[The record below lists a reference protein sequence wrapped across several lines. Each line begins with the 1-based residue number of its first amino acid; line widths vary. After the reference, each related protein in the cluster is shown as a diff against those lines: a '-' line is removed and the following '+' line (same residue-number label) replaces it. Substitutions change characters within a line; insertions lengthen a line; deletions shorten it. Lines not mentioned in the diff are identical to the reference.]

1 MGDLGKKDK
10 NEKTANSNVCGEN
23 FGAGA
28 LTARFDA
35 ALAWASELHREQF
48 RKNGRVPYLSH
59 LLRVAG
65 TALDFGASE
74 DVAIAALLHDAVE
87 DCGGLE
93 TAEKIRARFGDFV
106 ADVVLETSDST
117 ASDPNRKAPWRER
130 KEAYIERLRIGSD
143 AAALVS
149 GCDKLDNAS
158 SLDRALEIAGR
169 ETLSRFKGGAGGL
182 IWYYE
187 SVAAVLEERGTPC
200 ASELRGAV
208 ERLKATIT
216 EVEKDEA

>member
-1 MGDLGKKDK
+1 MEASKERNDFDD
-10 NEKTANSNVCGEN
+10 N
-23 FGAGA
+23 FGAGP
-28 LTARFDA
+28 LTARFDE
-35 ALAWASELHREQF
+35 ALAFVSELHREQL
-48 RKNGRVPYLSH
+48 RKIGRVPYLSH

-87 DCGGLE
+87 DCGGLA

-106 ADVVLETSDST
+106 ADIVLETSDST
-117 ASDPNRKAPWRER
+117 TADANRKSPWRER
-130 KEAYIERLRIGSD
+130 KEAYLARLRTGLE

-149 GCDKLDNAS
+149 GCDKLDNVS
-158 SLDRALEIAGR
+158 SLDRALKIAGGGM
-169 ETLSRFKGGAGGL
+169 LARFKGGSSDL

-187 SVAAVLEERGTPC
+187 SVAEILEERGTSC

-208 ERLKATIT
+208 ERLKATL
-216 EVEKDEA
+216 VELEARKR